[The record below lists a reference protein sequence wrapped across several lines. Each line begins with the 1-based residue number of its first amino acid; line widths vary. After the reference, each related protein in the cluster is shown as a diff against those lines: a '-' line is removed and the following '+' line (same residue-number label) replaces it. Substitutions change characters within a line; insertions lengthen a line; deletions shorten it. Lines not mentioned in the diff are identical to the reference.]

1 MPSVVIL
8 SLVMSSCRYVEHRH
22 ADCRYAEFRYA
33 ECLYAEYRYAECRV
47 AVINLVSPNSK
58 DYAYNCAKKFTSLA
72 QAKTLL
78 SLTMINEST
87 RCRPGVI
94 KPHHL

>member
-1 MPSVVIL
+1 MLSVVML
-8 SLVMSSCRYVEHRH
+8 SCHYV
-22 ADCRYAEFRYA
+22 
-33 ECLYAEYRYAECRV
+33 EYRYAECRG
-47 AVINLVSPNSK
+47 AVINLVSSNSK
-58 DYAYNCAKKFTSLA
+58 IYAYNCSKKFTSLA

-87 RCRPGVI
+87 RCRPDVI